1 MINYGLTHPGLIR
14 ALAESGH
21 GSQIL
26 IADGNYPHNTGAPA
40 SAARIA
46 LNLRPGLLT
55 VDHILEVLIDA
66 VPIEAAAVMAP
77 PDGRWTEAVRG
88 YQRALGAEV
97 PFTSHERFDFYNAA
111 RSPDVAV
118 VIASGD
124 TRPYA
129 NLLLTIGVVADGTD
143 RRGADEGS

>member
-1 MINYGLTHPGLIR
+1 MINYSLTHPGLLA

-40 SAARIA
+40 PATRIA

-55 VDHILEVLIDA
+55 IDQILEVLIEA
-66 VPIEAAAVMAP
+66 VPIEAAAVMTP
-77 PDGRWTEAVRG
+77 PDGNWTEAVKG
-88 YQRALGAEV
+88 YEMALGNDV
-97 PFTSHERFDFYNAA
+97 PIMSHQRFEFYDAA
-111 RSPDVAV
+111 RSADVAI

-124 TRPYA
+124 TRHYA
-129 NLLLTIGVVADGTD
+129 NLLLTIGVRAETTP
-143 RRGADEGS
+143 EGRIS

>member
-1 MINYGLTHPGLIR
+1 MINYTLTHPGLLA

-40 SAARIA
+40 AATRIA

-55 VDHILEVLIDA
+55 IDQILEVLIDA
-66 VPIEAAAVMAP
+66 VPIEAAAVMTP
-77 PDGRWTEAVRG
+77 PDGNWTEAVKG
-88 YQRALGAEV
+88 YEKALGKDL
-97 PFTSHERFDFYNAA
+97 PITSHQRFDFYDAA
-111 RSPDVAV
+111 RSADVAI

-124 TRPYA
+124 TRHYA
-129 NLLLTIGVVADGTD
+129 NLLLTIGVRAE
-143 RRGADEGS
+143 AAE